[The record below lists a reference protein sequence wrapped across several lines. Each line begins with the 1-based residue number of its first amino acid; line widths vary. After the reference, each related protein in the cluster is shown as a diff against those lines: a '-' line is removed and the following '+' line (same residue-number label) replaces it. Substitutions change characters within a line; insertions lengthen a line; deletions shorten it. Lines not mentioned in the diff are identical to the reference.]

1 MTGMQSGAATSEGC
15 EKNDGVDE
23 DPPLALQAFERPRL
37 DMLID
42 G

>member
-1 MTGMQSGAATSEGC
+1 MTGMQSEAAMSEGC

-23 DPPLALQAFERPRL
+23 DPPLGLQAFEHPRL
-37 DMLID
+37 NMLID